1 MFFSVH
7 FSHQFMSAFQSK
19 NNIWSGKIILE
30 DLRDIYVC
38 WVITKHL
45 IYSNCLF
52 SFGFAGLL

>member
-7 FSHQFMSAFQSK
+7 FSHQFQSK